1 MNLKEKLFS
10 CKYCKKTFTNPA
22 SLKNHINS
30 HTGEQQFV
38 CTKCDKSYSSKSS
51 LVQHQVIHNEE
62 KQFPCQFCDKRFH
75 YLHQKVNLP
84 VLSETFSYVFI
95 V

>member
-10 CKYCKKTFTNPA
+10 CKYCEKTFTNPA
-22 SLKNHINS
+22 SQKNHLNS
-30 HTGEQQFV
+30 HTGENQFV

-62 KQFPCQFCDKRFH
+62 KQFPCKFCEKRFH

-84 VLSETFSYVFI
+84 VLPETCSYVFI